1 MHYLLKI
8 KKRKFCVWAENFF
21 NQGKTFLF
29 IYENNMSLVNY
40 IEILKEALKEIKFK
54 LSCDD
59 LMLEMDNERYYLT
72 TKV

>member
-1 MHYLLKI
+1 
-8 KKRKFCVWAENFF
+8 
-21 NQGKTFLF
+21 
-29 IYENNMSLVNY
+29 MSLVNY